1 VAFRT
6 DYRVFLST
14 DDQKRASELHGEAH
28 KAARDQVPQEV
39 LDRLRAAAEG
49 RDDLR
54 VRTAG
59 EIAGAWMSSPATH
72 QGHELIAARLLLLS
86 GPVDGDQLLDAVRA
100 GYERGKGSLAGYDPS
115 GSGATTQ

>member
-1 VAFRT
+1 M
-6 DYRVFLST
+6 ST

-39 LDRLRAAAEG
+39 LDRPAAAADR

-59 EIAGAWMSSPATH
+59 EIAGLVMLRQTSP
-72 QGHELIAARLLLLS
+72 
-86 GPVDGDQLLDAVRA
+86 
-100 GYERGKGSLAGYDPS
+100 
-115 GSGATTQ
+115 

>member
-1 VAFRT
+1 MAMASQRGVPRLPPRRRGMHRPRRSG
-6 DYRVFLST
+6 YRALMST

-39 LDRLRAAAEG
+39 LDRPAAAADR

-59 EIAGAWMSSPATH
+59 EITGLVMLRQTSPWGGTWR
-72 QGHELIAARLLLLS
+72 QNRG
-86 GPVDGDQLLDAVRA
+86 VRP
-100 GYERGKGSLAGYDPS
+100 R
-115 GSGATTQ
+115 